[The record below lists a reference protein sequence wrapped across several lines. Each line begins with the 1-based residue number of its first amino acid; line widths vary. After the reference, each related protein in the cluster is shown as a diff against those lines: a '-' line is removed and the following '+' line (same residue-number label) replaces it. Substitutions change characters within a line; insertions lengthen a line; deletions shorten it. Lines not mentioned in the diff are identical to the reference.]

1 MKKNKFFRQKRI
13 IFDVL
18 AILIIFGLLI
28 YFAKPLFNFLAQ
40 QQSAAQFIL
49 KYGTLGPLILIGLEA
64 FQEMVVGL
72 PGITTI
78 AGFAFGPILA
88 TIYSLLGGTIGAIIA
103 FYIARLLGRPI
114 LERFIG
120 EEKLS
125 KFDNFARGR
134 GGVFTLFLF
143 FLIPFLPDTLAC
155 YTAGLSPLS
164 LPVFII
170 ITLLGR
176 FPPVFIAAFLGSKIK
191 LGYSASLLI
200 YLIIIGLFLA
210 VLYLF
215 KNKIEHYLLK
225 RQK

>member
-1 MKKNKFFRQKRI
+1 MKKNKFGQKRI
-13 IFDVL
+13 IFDIL

-28 YFAKPLFNFLAQ
+28 YFARPFFNFLAQ

-64 FQEMVVGL
+64 FQEMVIGL

-78 AGFAFGPILA
+78 AGYTFGPIWA

-114 LERFIG
+114 LKRFVG
-120 EEKLS
+120 EKKLS

-176 FPPVFIAAFLGSKIK
+176 FPPVFIAAFFGSKIK
-191 LGYSASLLI
+191 LGYSTSLLI
-200 YLIIIGLFLA
+200 YLIVIGLVLA
-210 VLYLF
+210 IFYLF
-215 KNKIEHYLLK
+215 KDKIEHYLLK